1 MLGRLAVLSS
11 ALAFR
16 PSAPR
21 ASTPHMSAPRASTP
35 HMSERARR
43 RHLKEIGE
51 IDPIDVQIIQRQ
63 FATVRELPRI
73 LGTEAGNATNI
84 LELDDYREPSFKRLF
99 THKTWQRYTGGSAI
113 GRILRLVR
121 QWPFCLVMQATW
133 PLLLFN
139 ACWALLVTAAV
150 PAHVLTGWSRGLQA
164 TMQLQGAAIGLLLVF
179 RTDNAY
185 RRLEEARKD
194 WSRILYLSREVVSRV
209 LVSCEYPV
217 TCEVARYLCSFAWSL
232 RDMLRDAED
241 RDDILDVLLDA
252 EEASWVVSQRSRPL
266 ALLGRV
272 RQVLMRELD
281 AGELSA
287 TQHYAIDMDVRELSS
302 VVATCERLFSS
313 PIPPNMARHGVRSL
327 ILWLFGIPTARIL
340 IAHSRGEVLIKLMS

>member
-1 MLGRLAVLSS
+1 MLGLLAVSSS

-21 ASTPHMSAPRASTP
+21 ASTPY
-35 HMSERARR
+35 MSERARR

-139 ACWALLVTAAV
+139 ACSMCE
-150 PAHVLTGWSRGLQA
+150 TGSTSHLNKAG
-164 TMQLQGAAIGLLLVF
+164 
-179 RTDNAY
+179 D
-185 RRLEEARKD
+185 
-194 WSRILYLSREVVSRV
+194 
-209 LVSCEYPV
+209 
-217 TCEVARYLCSFAWSL
+217 L
-232 RDMLRDAED
+232 RSM
-241 RDDILDVLLDA
+241 
-252 EEASWVVSQRSRPL
+252 
-266 ALLGRV
+266 G
-272 RQVLMRELD
+272 
-281 AGELSA
+281 
-287 TQHYAIDMDVRELSS
+287 
-302 VVATCERLFSS
+302 F
-313 PIPPNMARHGVRSL
+313 N
-327 ILWLFGIPTARIL
+327 PT
-340 IAHSRGEVLIKLMS
+340 